1 MVGEDTGGLGRIL
14 VFRLNFLL
22 NTQTCLHKYKFVMIE
37 YPGMSFTYRS
47 LQSILESDGNGGTNR
62 VEHMLLYD
70 STNNRYVLF
79 KSMQILNMT
88 LGPVYFVDLTKSVSS
103 FTLDSTIFGVFMSS
117 PGEAPH

>member
-14 VFRLNFLL
+14 VFRLNYLL
-22 NTQTCLHKYKFVMIE
+22 NTLTCHDKYQFVMIE

-47 LQSILESDGNGGTNR
+47 LQSVLESNGSGGTDR

-103 FTLDSTIFGVFMSS
+103 FTLDSTIFGVFVGS
-117 PGEAPH
+117 PG